1 MNVANALLQQVLLSL
16 YQSRFNLLYSQYVS
30 YRCKL
35 LQDPMF
41 YNNTSVCINPYTMV
55 YIFLYVYSTDTTRSR
70 TQCSTI
76 ILQSVSTRI
85 RRSMNS
91 FMFIVQIQLTLE
103 PRLVRLII
111 PQSVSLQDTTLYVF
125 LQSVSLQDTTLYVF
139 LQSVSVFQ
147 NTI

>member
-16 YQSRFNLLYSQYVS
+16 YQSRFNLLCSQYVS
-30 YRCKL
+30 YRYNL

-55 YIFLYVYSTDTTRSR
+55 YIFLYVHITDTTRSR

-76 ILQSVSTRI
+76 ILQSVLTLI
-85 RRSMNS
+85 RRSMYS
-91 FMFIVQIQLTLE
+91 LMCIVQIQLTLE
-103 PRLVRLII
+103 PRLVRSII
-111 PQSVSLQDTTLYVF
+111 
-125 LQSVSLQDTTLYVF
+125 LQSVSLQDTTLYVL

-147 NTI
+147 DTI